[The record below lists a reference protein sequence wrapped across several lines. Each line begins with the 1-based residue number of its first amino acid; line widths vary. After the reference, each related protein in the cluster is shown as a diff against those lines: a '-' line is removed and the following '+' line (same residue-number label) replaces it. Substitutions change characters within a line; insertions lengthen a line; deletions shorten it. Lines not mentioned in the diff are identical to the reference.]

1 MFCVELNRLRR
12 QKILIYL
19 RPLISHLL
27 YRYVIISAFVHIN
40 AQFPFTCPP
49 CEALIAWLNSTCP
62 PCEALIAWLNSTC
75 KHVRLWSHG
84 LIPHVLHV
92 RLWSHGFHMSSMC
105 DRMAST
111 CLPLNVQLW
120 SHGFLMSSMWG
131 FDHMAF
137 TSPPCEAF
145 IAWLPHVLQ
154 VRLWSNGFLMS
165 SMWGIDRMACSTHLH
180 NCKFFSSKRT
190 SHLSRN
196 LLMFSCVVQ
205 FHFLLR
211 CFHKKSQCIKSDVI

>member
-1 MFCVELNRLRR
+1 MEPNKSMFCMELNRIRR

-27 YRYVIISAFVHIN
+27 YRYVIISAFVHFN
-40 AQFPFTCPP
+40 AQFPSTCPP

-62 PCEALIAWLNSTC
+62 PCEALIAWL
-75 KHVRLWSHG
+75 
-84 LIPHVLHV
+84 PHVIHV
-92 RLWSHGFHMSSMC
+92 WSHGFHMSS
-105 DRMAST
+105 T
-111 CLPLNVQLW
+111 Q
-120 SHGFLMSSMWG
+120 
-131 FDHMAF
+131 
-137 TSPPCEAF
+137 CEAL

-154 VRLWSNGFLMS
+154 VRLWSNGFPMS
-165 SMWGIDRMACSTHLH
+165 SMWGIDRMACSTHLP
-180 NCKFFSSKRT
+180 NCKFFSSKLT